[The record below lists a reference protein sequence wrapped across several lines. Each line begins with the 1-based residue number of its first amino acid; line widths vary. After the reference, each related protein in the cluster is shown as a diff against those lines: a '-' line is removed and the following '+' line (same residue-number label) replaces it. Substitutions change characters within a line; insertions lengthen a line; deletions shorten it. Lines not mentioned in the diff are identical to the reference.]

1 VKDPQLDILVENM
14 GHINFA
20 QYMIDRKGITDRV
33 TLEGMTLTN
42 WEVYKL
48 PMDDQFITS
57 LKSTDVKDFHDGIF
71 FKGKFDL
78 KTVADTYLDLSNFKK
93 GVIWVN
99 GHNLGRYWNVGP
111 QFHLYCP
118 ANWLQKGENNVTVF
132 DLHQDSATTIKGVKT
147 LE

>member
-1 VKDPQLDILVENM
+1 
-14 GHINFA
+14 
-20 QYMIDRKGITDRV
+20 RV
-33 TLEGMTLTN
+33 TLEGMTLTDLD
-42 WEVYKL
+42 VYKL

-57 LKSTDVKDFHDGIF
+57 LKSTDVKDFHDGTF

-118 ANWLQKGENNVTVF
+118 ATWLHKGKNTVTVF
-132 DLHQDSATTIKGVKT
+132 DLHQEKAASISGVKT